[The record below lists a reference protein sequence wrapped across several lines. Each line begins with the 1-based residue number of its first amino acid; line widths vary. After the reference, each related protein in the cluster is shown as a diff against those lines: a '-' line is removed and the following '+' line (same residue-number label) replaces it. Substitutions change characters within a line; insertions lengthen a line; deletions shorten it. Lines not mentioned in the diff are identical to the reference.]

1 MFGAYSAGRY
11 ANIRR
16 VLICQRVMA
25 ERLGL
30 IAMSEEP
37 EDTWIRD
44 SVEQLI
50 HKFREAKA
58 KLFVPPKEKHWSD
71 PLWDRVEMQWAIRDT
86 RKAIEAKERR
96 RQYDRARRARGRAQV
111 MAARPTES
119 THLDTKRVTTA
130 HKCIFKE

>member
-1 MFGAYSAGRY
+1 MFGAYSSGRY

-30 IAMSEEP
+30 IAISEEP

-50 HKFREAKA
+50 HKFRETKA
-58 KLFVPPKEKHWSD
+58 KLFVPPKKKHWST
-71 PLWDRVEMQWAIRDT
+71 PFADRLEMQWAIQDT
-86 RKAIEAKERR
+86 RRALEAKERR
-96 RQYDRARRARGRAQV
+96 RQYDRARRARKRGQV

-119 THLDTKRVTTA
+119 THLDTIRVTAA
-130 HKCIFKE
+130 HKCIFTE